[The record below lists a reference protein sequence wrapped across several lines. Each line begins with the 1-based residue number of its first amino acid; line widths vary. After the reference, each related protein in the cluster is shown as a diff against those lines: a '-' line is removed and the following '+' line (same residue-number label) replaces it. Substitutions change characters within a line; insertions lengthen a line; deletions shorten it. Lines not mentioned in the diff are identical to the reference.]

1 MKTYIFYFNINYSM
15 TISSIEEGLLT
26 GFIIIIVIIIVNIFI
41 NRNSLRYCCK
51 NKKENVS
58 NTNVIYYNRIEDQD
72 LKNKIKQKEDE
83 ITLL

>member
-1 MKTYIFYFNINYSM
+1 M
-15 TISSIEEGLLT
+15 TISSIEEGLST

-41 NRNSLRYCCK
+41 NRNSLRFYCK
-51 NKKENVS
+51 NKKE

>member
-1 MKTYIFYFNINYSM
+1 MG
-15 TISSIEEGLLT
+15 ISSVEEGLLT
-26 GFIIIIVIIIVNIFI
+26 GFIIIFVIIIVNIFI

-72 LKNKIKQKEDE
+72 LKNKQKEDQ